1 LREKKGNKD
10 LISFLLE
17 LYMEAK
23 ASKSRSALEKLRQL
37 LTEEDLKIIE
47 KSSREFREK
56 FKLR

>member
-1 LREKKGNKD
+1 MREKKGNKD